1 MRKISILMGFF
12 LCVLASIFFA
22 CTKETKENTEMAK
35 IKSIELDKVPEK
47 VLLAETK
54 KGEDEHSFLF
64 DKEKYAILISEII
77 ERELGKD
84 YVFEDI
90 SIQDKEPFDLENT
103 PILRHTI
110 FNIET
115 GFTYTSFVVL
125 DKEITEEGNIVYYAK
140 EDTPR
145 RTITCEATNCDG
157 CNFEN
162 NNCTLCKNEGG
173 VCKKT
178 DAEVIPAPNPNK
190 IGWKD
195 VIGWVLTAIGIIAK

>member
-1 MRKISILMGFF
+1 M
-12 LCVLASIFFA
+12 LC
-22 CTKETKENTEMAK
+22 
-35 IKSIELDKVPEK
+35 
-47 VLLAETK
+47 
-54 KGEDEHSFLF
+54 
-64 DKEKYAILISEII
+64 
-77 ERELGKD
+77 
-84 YVFEDI
+84 
-90 SIQDKEPFDLENT
+90 KEPFDLENT

-162 NNCTLCKNEGG
+162 NNGTYGG
-173 VCKKT
+173 
-178 DAEVIPAPNPNK
+178 
-190 IGWKD
+190 
-195 VIGWVLTAIGIIAK
+195 AIGETCVLALVLGFVYLLVRRIITWHIPVIYIGTVFVFSYIFDI